1 MVWWAVFFL
10 VNYWKEIL
18 QYPEAETPVNW
29 PGTAGMD
36 AAGPQ
41 LFPMFPYEIIRI
53 VNNFSPHYYATTNY
67 PDSICITTLPLTDL
81 RVIF

>member
-1 MVWWAVFFL
+1 MVWWAVFSP

-29 PGTAGMD
+29 PGTAGRD
-36 AAGPQ
+36 AAGSQ

-53 VNNFSPHYYATTNY
+53 VKNFPEPGFVN
-67 PDSICITTLPLTDL
+67 
-81 RVIF
+81 FK